1 MACPR
6 CGSSAPPLEDHC
18 AVCGLRFDLNR
29 SAVGPGTLTPPP
41 TFTGS
46 AQSSNSDTDAAATT
60 SLDGAALR
68 GASGDATTISGA
80 PFQYDQMT
88 VSLPG
93 LPRHD
98 VPSPL
103 SVGQD
108 FGSRYHIIR
117 LLGAGGM
124 GAVYQAWDKILE
136 VAVAVK
142 VIRPQEGMNP
152 KDTQHVERRFKRELL
167 LARQVTHTNVVR
179 IHDLG

>member
-18 AVCGLRFDLNR
+18 AVCGLRFDLNT
-29 SAVGPGTLTPPP
+29 SAIGLGALTSSP
-41 TFTGS
+41 TSTVS
-46 AQSSNSDTDAAATT
+46 AQSNNTDAAAT
-60 SLDGAALR
+60 SLDDAALR
-68 GASGDATTISGA
+68 GAPGDATTVSGA
-80 PFQYDQMT
+80 PFQYDHMT

-93 LPRHD
+93 VPRRD
-98 VPSPL
+98 VSSPL

-142 VIRPQEGMNP
+142 VIRPQEGMTSE
-152 KDTQHVERRFKRELL
+152 DAQHVERRF
-167 LARQVTHTNVVR
+167 
-179 IHDLG
+179 